1 MTLNK
6 EYGNTGL
13 QNNNTLALA
22 AAHAG
27 LPTNTLADDQSDS
40 GITAIYTSLSH
51 SNKKRKLSEDN
62 VRVKQETG
70 EVLTNRFTSM

>member
-1 MTLNK
+1 MLMK
-6 EYGNTGL
+6 SIATGL
-13 QNNNTLALA
+13 QSNNTLALA

-27 LPTNTLADDQSDS
+27 LPTNSLGDDQSDS

-70 EVLTNRFTSM
+70 DYL